1 MVFEKVQTEAW
12 SGFPITARGLMTPEI
27 NVDLRNLQG
36 FQFRQHERIEAP
48 QERLDILSSLVNR
61 QIWAIFE

>member
-1 MVFEKVQTEAW
+1 
-12 SGFPITARGLMTPEI
+12 MTPEI